1 MAMTHT
7 SPEVV
12 ELLKLLQEKFGVPE
26 TCTRVVVTLS
36 EDDVVRITTD
46 YLPEPPKQ

>member
-1 MAMTHT
+1 MPVLPTD
-7 SPEVV
+7 PQGQ

-26 TCTRVVVTLS
+26 TCMRVVVTLS